1 MKAYG
6 KLEQNLS
13 GIWVELFCTESTM
26 ENFNAPDN
34 IETMNEGI
42 KQFSKSTNISLVY
55 ADENGNTVA
64 ISFDGTAG
72 PLRMTYFKK

>member
-13 GIWVELFCTESTM
+13 GIWVELFCTES
-26 ENFNAPDN
+26 NIVDFDDPDS
-34 IETMNEGI
+34 IKTMNKGI
-42 KQFSKSTNISLVY
+42 KEFAKSSDISLVY
-55 ADENGNTVA
+55 DDENGNTVA
-64 ISFDGTAG
+64 ITFDGTAG